1 VNAVNDLEIT
11 SLVKRLGR
19 PHPSGGIVV
28 ERVAILAAGADYTA
42 VMDWILDHAGTPETV
57 APAARTGGG
66 LHGSRISDGHN
77 PVARQP
83 SRFVL
88 PAGSLD

>member
-1 VNAVNDLEIT
+1 MNDLEIT

-42 VMDWILDHAGTPETV
+42 VIDWILDHSGMAETA
-57 APAARTGGG
+57 APTARTGGG
-66 LHGSRISDGHN
+66 LHGSRINDGHN

-88 PAGSLD
+88 PASALD